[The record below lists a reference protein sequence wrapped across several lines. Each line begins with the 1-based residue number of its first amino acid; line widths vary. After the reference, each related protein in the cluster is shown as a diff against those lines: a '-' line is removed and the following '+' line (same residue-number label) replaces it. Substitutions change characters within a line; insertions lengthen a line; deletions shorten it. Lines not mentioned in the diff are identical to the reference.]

1 MSVVVETK
9 GHLTRSGPMPAAGVG
24 GDYSADLITKACL
37 NLIAKLN
44 EASVEDEVSWIPRL
58 GNITV
63 AATKFEDCS
72 RMPQTASVANFF
84 GKRKAV
90 INSEQAQTVSVTSEP
105 KDQVVNDDVKE
116 QNCEITSEELSDIEL
131 VKCER
136 CSEMVSPFELP
147 EHLDYHVAQDA
158 NKKDCSTIPQTSS
171 IAKFFEKK
179 QADVTCDEAE
189 SSPVTY
195 EQKDQVSSDSE
206 REQNCESKSEKLC
219 DVELIKC
226 ERCSEMVSPFELPE
240 HLDYHVAQDVSAQMR
255 REVVQEQRN
264 LQASKMAP
272 SSGKRKK
279 NTHTVEPDPKKQRNI
294 SAFFTKK

>member
-1 MSVVVETK
+1 MAQSLNVSVVVETK

-90 INSEQAQTVSVTSEP
+90 INSEQAQTVSVTSEQ

-131 VKCER
+131 V
-136 CSEMVSPFELP
+136 
-147 EHLDYHVAQDA
+147 
-158 NKKDCSTIPQTSS
+158 
-171 IAKFFEKK
+171 
-179 QADVTCDEAE
+179 
-189 SSPVTY
+189 
-195 EQKDQVSSDSE
+195 
-206 REQNCESKSEKLC
+206 
-219 DVELIKC
+219 KC